1 MDTPELLENPPDD
14 YRCVKKADWNIF
26 VADRISEKFQ
36 ELRDAQIEKRK
47 ENRYPHRMARKGYA
61 NLEAELS
68 ESMPLQKLDRATM
81 WVKARQDKNGCFK
94 EPEVEKTAKRI
105 ERLKKKESDGELT
118 TDGSDDVLTLALGKP
133 EHPGRVRGVGGFTKP
148 ASYFNLP
155 KSRKKSVEE
164 TVRKSV
170 KLILEEEKESI
181 IAKERVAWEQERD
194 RQVAEERAYWT
205 AKIARLEAKVD
216 GKEVPLESPESPK
229 QLTPLHEHGS
239 GQGSCSRPAEK
250 ILIDIVEGD
259 AKTVKKKLVLAEEKI
274 FVQENQQV
282 ATDQPKQKLTSI
294 IEEEVRVHI
303 SSKNS
308 DNELVVDGNNCGLAI
323 DRVENIVAYGTVIQ
337 VNVEEGNEKI
347 HGVPLGEDNVR
358 VSVIGTIVHD
368 ALLPFP
374 VKDADIVTVGDAI
387 GTCVAWPRKLVVTP
401 APEATPKPIE
411 QKKTKRAN
419 PKKRIRDSFDD
430 DNEDLENLP
439 TNLPLPVKDLCMWAK
454 TELMDGAT
462 IHTTFGGEIF
472 GHSRKAVIF
481 RRDIY
486 NMANM
491 LEVSGGVIVFYMSYI
506 YGVLKKSK
514 MLDMVGFIDPAHTGI
529 IGCGNP
535 TERARSMSN
544 RYMLGKPGQIFL
556 VPYNS
561 GAHWMLSVVNPDEE
575 VVHFMDPLKRRLCA
589 GEWKSIVDNS
599 IKIFN
604 AQKGRKGRK
613 IIQWKNLAGI
623 PEQTDSKTCGYFV
636 MRYMKEIVED
646 KNLEFATKWERKS
659 NLAYTQKDIDVVRA
673 EWANHVMKF

>member
-1 MDTPELLENPPDD
+1 M
-14 YRCVKKADWNIF
+14 I
-26 VADRISEKFQ
+26 
-36 ELRDAQIEKRK
+36 
-47 ENRYPHRMARKGYA
+47 
-61 NLEAELS
+61 
-68 ESMPLQKLDRATM
+68 PLWEFHQK
-81 WVKARQDKNGCFK
+81 
-94 EPEVEKTAKRI
+94 
-105 ERLKKKESDGELT
+105 
-118 TDGSDDVLTLALGKP
+118 
-133 EHPGRVRGVGGFTKP
+133 
-148 ASYFNLP
+148 
-155 KSRKKSVEE
+155 
-164 TVRKSV
+164 
-170 KLILEEEKESI
+170 
-181 IAKERVAWEQERD
+181 
-194 RQVAEERAYWT
+194 
-205 AKIARLEAKVD
+205 
-216 GKEVPLESPESPK
+216 
-229 QLTPLHEHGS
+229 
-239 GQGSCSRPAEK
+239 
-250 ILIDIVEGD
+250 
-259 AKTVKKKLVLAEEKI
+259 
-274 FVQENQQV
+274 
-282 ATDQPKQKLTSI
+282 
-294 IEEEVRVHI
+294 
-303 SSKNS
+303 
-308 DNELVVDGNNCGLAI
+308 
-323 DRVENIVAYGTVIQ
+323 AYGTVIQ
-337 VNVEEGNEKI
+337 VNVEEGNQKI

-387 GTCVAWPRKLVVTP
+387 GTCVAWPRKLVVIP
-401 APEATPKPIE
+401 APEAPPKPIE
-411 QKKTKRAN
+411 QKITKRAN

-514 MLDMVGFIDPAHTGI
+514 MLDMVGFMDPAHTGI

-575 VVHFMDPLKRRLCA
+575 AVHFMDPLKRRLCA

>member
-1 MDTPELLENPPDD
+1 M
-14 YRCVKKADWNIF
+14 
-26 VADRISEKFQ
+26 
-36 ELRDAQIEKRK
+36 
-47 ENRYPHRMARKGYA
+47 
-61 NLEAELS
+61 
-68 ESMPLQKLDRATM
+68 
-81 WVKARQDKNGCFK
+81 
-94 EPEVEKTAKRI
+94 
-105 ERLKKKESDGELT
+105 
-118 TDGSDDVLTLALGKP
+118 
-133 EHPGRVRGVGGFTKP
+133 
-148 ASYFNLP
+148 
-155 KSRKKSVEE
+155 
-164 TVRKSV
+164 
-170 KLILEEEKESI
+170 
-181 IAKERVAWEQERD
+181 
-194 RQVAEERAYWT
+194 
-205 AKIARLEAKVD
+205 
-216 GKEVPLESPESPK
+216 
-229 QLTPLHEHGS
+229 
-239 GQGSCSRPAEK
+239 
-250 ILIDIVEGD
+250 
-259 AKTVKKKLVLAEEKI
+259 
-274 FVQENQQV
+274 
-282 ATDQPKQKLTSI
+282 QKLTSI
-294 IEEEVRVHI
+294 IEEE
-303 SSKNS
+303 
-308 DNELVVDGNNCGLAI
+308 ELQVDGNDCGLAI

-337 VNVEEGNEKI
+337 VNVEEGNQKI

-387 GTCVAWPRKLVVTP
+387 GTCVAWPRKLVVIP
-401 APEATPKPIE
+401 APEAPPKPIE
-411 QKKTKRAN
+411 QKITKRAN

-514 MLDMVGFIDPAHTGI
+514 MLDMVGFMDPAHTGI

-575 VVHFMDPLKRRLCA
+575 AVHFMDPLKRRLCA